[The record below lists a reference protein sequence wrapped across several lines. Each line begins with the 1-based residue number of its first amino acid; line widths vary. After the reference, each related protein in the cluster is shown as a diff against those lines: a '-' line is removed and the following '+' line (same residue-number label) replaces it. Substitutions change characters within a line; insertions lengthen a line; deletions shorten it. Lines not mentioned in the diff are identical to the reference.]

1 MILVTGGTGLVGSHL
16 LMKLYHEGQSARVLS
31 RQTTWPN
38 HMDKVLDYYQI
49 DPNSFK
55 EKFQLYQGDVTDI
68 VSLGGAFEGI
78 KKVYHCAALV
88 SFKQSD
94 YYKMMDI
101 NVNGT
106 SNVVN
111 MCLDAQIGKL
121 CYVSSTAAI
130 GKKGNETIIV
140 EDGEW
145 VRELNSSNYAKS
157 KFLSER
163 EVWRGQEEGLD
174 VVIANP
180 CVVLGPGN
188 WEESSAALFKQASKG
203 LKFYTGGSNAFVD
216 ARDVGDCLYQLMESE
231 IKGERFLVI
240 GHNLT
245 FKVLFDKL
253 SVAFGHKKPSKQAPR
268 WLSNIGW
275 RVEGVL
281 AWLTRRKPRITKET
295 VASAYTNVSYSNEK
309 IKSALNMDFRSIEDT
324 VEHGL
329 GFYKSN

>member
-16 LMKLYHEGQSARVLS
+16 LIKLYQEGQSARVLS
-31 RQTTWPN
+31 RKKSWPK
-38 HMDKVLDYYQI
+38 HIDKVLNYYQI
-49 DPNSFK
+49 DPDLFK
-55 EKFQLYQGDVTDI
+55 QRFSLCQGDVTDI
-68 VSLGGAFEGI
+68 VSLEEAFENV

-94 YYKMMDI
+94 YHRMMDI

-111 MCLDAQIGKL
+111 MCLDANIDKL

-130 GKKGNETIIV
+130 GKKGTEKIVV

-145 VRELNSSNYAKS
+145 VRELNSSNYSKS
-157 KFLSER
+157 KFLAER
-163 EVWRGQEEGLD
+163 EVWRGQEEGLN

-188 WEESSAALFKQASKG
+188 WEESSATLFKQASGG
-203 LKFYTGGSNAFVD
+203 LKFYTDGSNAFVD
-216 ARDVGDCLYQLMESE
+216 ARDVSDCLYSLMESDISE
-231 IKGERFLVI
+231 QRFLVT

-245 FKVLFDKL
+245 FKSLFDRL
-253 SVAFGHKKPSKQAPR
+253 SEAFGHKKPNRKSPR

-281 AWLTRRKPRITKET
+281 AWMFRRKPRITKET
-295 VASAYTNVSYSNEK
+295 VTSAYTQIAYSNEK
-309 IKSALNMDFRSIEDT
+309 IKKALNKDFRSIEDT
-324 VEHGL
+324 VNHSV
-329 GFYKSN
+329 GFYKS